1 MQNNKVYWENKK
13 ERKEHAIAH
22 TEQMEHDFD
31 SKIERSVRGAQIYDD
46 HVFNGLLV
54 LANER
59 KAKITVENL
68 TTVEAIKKYQAS
80 SLQDFKDYKN
90 MLVLNFASYK
100 NPGGKFMQGSF
111 AQEESL
117 CHESFLY
124 NVLKRFDTSYYAQNR
139 FYTNKCLYRD
149 IAIFTP
155 YILFQEFN
163 ENGDERWAADV
174 LSCAAPN
181 YKAAKRYY
189 NVTWE
194 ENLAA
199 LKSRIQFVMRIAL
212 IQQPRILILGAFGC
226 GVFGQD
232 PNVVASI
239 FKDCIYN
246 TTYQPEQIVF
256 AIPYN
261 FHKENYEAFEKVFCQ

>member
-1 MQNNKVYWENKK
+1 MQSNKVYWENKQA
-13 ERKEHAIAH
+13 RKEHAIAH
-22 TEQMEHDFD
+22 TERMEHDFD
-31 SKIERSVRGAQIYDD
+31 DKIERSIRGTQIYNRNIFMAMI
-46 HVFNGLLV
+46 VS
-54 LANER
+54 ARTR

-68 TTVEAIKKYQAS
+68 TTVEAIKKYQGS
-80 SLQDFKDYKN
+80 SLQDFKDYKS

-100 NPGGKFMQGSF
+100 NPGGKFLEGSF

-124 NVLKRFDTSYYAQNR
+124 NVLRRFDKTYYEQNR

-149 IAIFTP
+149 VAIYTP

-163 ENGDERWAADV
+163 ENGDERWAADI
-174 LSCAAPN
+174 LTCAAPN

-189 NVTWE
+189 NVTEE
-194 ENLAA
+194 ENLKA
-199 LKSRIQFVMRIAL
+199 LESRINFVMRVIT
-212 IQQPRILILGAFGC
+212 IHQPRVLILGAFGC

-232 PNVVASI
+232 PNVVASM
-239 FKDCIYN
+239 FKNAIDGIE
-246 TTYQPEQIVF
+246 YQPEQIIF

-261 FHKENYEAFEKVFCQ
+261 FHKENYEAFQKIFSD